1 MMTLALLSV
10 VLLLRLQLASSSS
23 TGSEWSHS
31 RRLTPNYPG
40 DDGKRRRVRVPHPKH
55 PDDHLVRDLPLHDGS
70 LKTAQYAGLL
80 PASSSRDKYLFYWFF
95 YPDLTNYNGREEDVP
110 LLLWLNGGPGCSSM
124 DGLFLEHGP
133 LEFRLDD
140 TNHWTL
146 TSRSSSWH
154 KAPAYVVYLDQPVGT
169 GLSFTTSKTYPKN
182 DEQVNIDFYYWL
194 QQFLMLHSNV
204 LLSPDKTQL
213 KRPFYF
219 SGESHAG
226 HYIPSMMAYIEKQNQ
241 KNKKSSSTSSS
252 SSSTNGG
259 VLQQIHLTGA
269 AIGNGWVDPY
279 HQYATAA
286 AAYGHGVIGRAQ
298 QHALDEKEKECQAKL
313 SKGNYRVDVCFEL
326 LDDVVAQSYGK
337 SSQYKVSQYDIR
349 QKEDKHGERNF
360 PPQHKIVETYLG
372 GFTLP
377 EGTMATSYSYVL
389 AAIHATPSRT
399 AGQVYQECTD
409 PPYNALA
416 HQDGLGVTDDV
427 RYILE
432 AGIKLLFFNGIMD
445 LICNHVGNE
454 ITLEKLNWSYQSDYI
469 MAPRYAWMSVGGEN
483 KVAGYMK
490 EFQNLSYLKLL
501 DSGHMAPLD
510 QPEIC
515 LDMMTTFMYGLSFQ
529 SSQQVLYRSLETND
543 PSCPICPQCPAPTTG
558 YSADDSND
566 DKSSSTTAVEND
578 DVIKFIIAHS
588 WLGAVGAVVVFLG
601 FVFCMRKRPATT
613 TATADYSGLE
623 MNVQYRDDIP
633 SPDEELMETSN
644 MTTHRI
650 T

>member
-1 MMTLALLSV
+1 
-10 VLLLRLQLASSSS
+10 
-23 TGSEWSHS
+23 
-31 RRLTPNYPG
+31 
-40 DDGKRRRVRVPHPKH
+40 
-55 PDDHLVRDLPLHDGS
+55 
-70 LKTAQYAGLL
+70 
-80 PASSSRDKYLFYWFF
+80 
-95 YPDLTNYNGREEDVP
+95 
-110 LLLWLNGGPGCSSM
+110 M

-133 LEFRLDD
+133 LEFRLDA
-140 TNHWTL
+140 TKHWTL
-146 TSRSSSWH
+146 TSRPTSWH
-154 KAPAYVVYLDQPVGT
+154 KAPAYVVYVDQPVGT
-169 GLSFTTSKTYPKN
+169 GLSFTTSDTYPKN

-194 QQFLMLHSNV
+194 QQFLMLHSDV
-204 LLSPDKTQL
+204 LLTPDKSQL

-226 HYIPSMMAYIEKQNQ
+226 HYIPSMMAYIQKQNQ
-241 KNKKSSSTSSS
+241 KNQKSSS
-252 SSSTNGG
+252 SSNNSNDNGG
-259 VLQQIHLTGA
+259 GTLQQIQLTGA

-286 AAYGHGVIGRAQ
+286 AAYGHGLIGRAQ

-313 SKGNYRVDVCFEL
+313 TKGNYRDNVCFEL

-337 SSQYKVSQYDIR
+337 TSPYKVSQYDIR
-349 QKEDKHGERNF
+349 QKEDKHGQRNF

-389 AAIHATPSRT
+389 AAIHASQSRA

-416 HQDGLGVTDDV
+416 HQDGMGVTDDV
-427 RYILE
+427 RYLLE
-432 AGIKLLFFNGIMD
+432 SGIKLLFFNGIMD

-454 ITLEKLNWSYQSDYI
+454 ITLERLNWSHQKDYI
-469 MAPRYAWMSVGGEN
+469 MAPRYAWMSGGNN

-490 EFQNLSYLKLL
+490 EFKNLSYLKVLE
-501 DSGHMAPLD
+501 SGHMAPLD

-515 LDMMTTFMYGLSFQ
+515 LDMMTTFMYGQSFQ
-529 SSQQVLYRSLETND
+529 SSQQTLSRSLETND
-543 PSCPICPQCPAPTTG
+543 PSCPICPQCPAPTTVQ
-558 YSADDSND
+558 SSDDSSESND
-566 DKSSSTTAVEND
+566 DKSSSSAIVEND

-601 FVFCMRKRPATT
+601 FVFCMRKRPTT
-613 TATADYSGLE
+613 TAVDYSGLE
-623 MNVQYRDDIP
+623 MNVQYRDDMP
-633 SPDEELMETSN
+633 SPDEEQMET
-644 MTTHRI
+644 MTRTTRRI